1 MKNYYETKIS
11 ELKKQN
17 QDAIDKLL
25 KEFKLNLHKVQDEYE
40 DSKGTAKNLQ
50 DIYEKKLDQ

>member
-11 ELKKQN
+11 ELKRQN

-25 KEFKLNLHKVQDEYE
+25 KEFKLNLVKVQDEYE
-40 DSKGTAKNLQ
+40 DSKKTAKNLQ
-50 DIYEKKLDQ
+50 DIYEKKLD